1 MTNPHKSNC
10 DNKRVFKR
18 KLHETVADIKQD
30 NPLLDEIADNWH
42 ICDTEG
48 RECVYEYIVKD
59 GVRYMP
65 CKLEEG
71 NKAAIRAYV
80 EKEKTAAEVALARKI
95 LAISGGHHKA
105 RGFTQAKRLK
115 LLTDKMNEIIPDE
128 VGIVEDNLTSPKEQQ

>member
-1 MTNPHKSNC
+1 M
-10 DNKRVFKR
+10 
-18 KLHETVADIKQD
+18 ADHIKQD
-30 NPLLDEIADNWH
+30 DPLLDEIADNWH

-80 EKEKTAAEVALARKI
+80 EQEKTAAEIALARKV
-95 LAISGGHHKA
+95 LAISGGHNKL
-105 RGFTQAKRLK
+105 RGLTKTARLK
-115 LLTDKMNEIIPDE
+115 LLNDKIHEIIPYKFS
-128 VGIVEDNLTSPKEQQ
+128 IADNIEKEI